1 MSGSNF
7 MPVRCYWFVGAL
19 ALAWAGSASAQAKPV
34 IELDIIYAKV
44 GDREL
49 KLDLARPS
57 EGSGPFPCVVCLHG
71 GGWRFGNKRD
81 IRSWLH
87 FLAREGY
94 AAASVGYRLAPD
106 DHFPAQI
113 EDCKTA
119 VRFLRA
125 NADKYKIDKERF
137 AALGYSAGGHLACLL
152 GLTSE
157 SAGLE
162 GKDYPKESSKVQAV
176 VDYFGP
182 TDLTAFAKDDTA
194 QRSVIGPFLG
204 AKFADNPAVYDK
216 ASPIKYVAKGA
227 PPFLIFHGTKDWIV
241 PIEQSRCLAEKL
253 KDVGVS
259 VKLVEVP
266 NEGHGWEGRA
276 TSETTD
282 ATLKFLNEILK
293 K

>member
-1 MSGSNF
+1 
-7 MPVRCYWFVGAL
+7 MPVRSWCFVGVL
-19 ALAWAGSASAQAKPV
+19 AVAWAGSAAAQGKPT
-34 IELDIIYAKV
+34 IEFDVVYTKV

-49 KLDLARPS
+49 KLDLARPA
-57 EGSGPFPCVVCLHG
+57 EGKGPFPCVVCLHG
-71 GGWRFGNKRD
+71 GGWRFGNKCD

-87 FLAREGY
+87 YLAREGY
-94 AAASVGYRLAPD
+94 VTAAVGYRLAPD

-119 VRFLRA
+119 IRFLRA
-125 NADKYKIDKERF
+125 NADMYKIDKDRF

-152 GLTSE
+152 GLTDE

-162 GKDYPKESSKVQAV
+162 GKEYPKVSSKVQAV

-182 TDLTAFAKDDTA
+182 TDLTTFAKDDSA

-204 AKFADNPAVYDK
+204 AKYADNPAIYDK

-227 PPFLIFHGTKDWIV
+227 PPFLILHGTKDWIV
-241 PIEQSRCLAEKL
+241 PIEQSRRLAEKL
-253 KDVGVS
+253 KDAGVS

-266 NEGHGWEGRA
+266 DEGHGWEGRT
-276 TSETTD
+276 TSETTE
-282 ATLKFLNEILK
+282 ATLKFLNETLK